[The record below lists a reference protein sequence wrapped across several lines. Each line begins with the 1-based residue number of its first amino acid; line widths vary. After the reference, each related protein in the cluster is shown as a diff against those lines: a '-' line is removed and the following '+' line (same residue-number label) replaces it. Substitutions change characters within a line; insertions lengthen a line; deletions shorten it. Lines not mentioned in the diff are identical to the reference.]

1 MSSISVTPTQPTI
14 YVSANFTA
22 EPLEPALAF
31 WLQQFD
37 LPGQIKFAP
46 YNQLFQQL
54 LDPTSQLASNKN
66 GLNVLLICLEDWL
79 NASRANAENHASPH
93 AASNSSELALTAR
106 ARIPAGMAQ
115 HQLPN
120 GMTIAHQNA
129 YETEY
134 LFTEIFQDQAYLK
147 HGITIK
153 EGDCIVDIGANIG
166 MFTLFAQQFANH
178 GKIYAIEPSPP
189 VFETLQINARLYGDN
204 VTVLNCG
211 VSDANKTA
219 TFTYYPHSSVFSGFA
234 ADKTAD
240 ETVLR
245 AIIQNQQQPMQG
257 ELSDE
262 YVNTFLHNGRLDSVQ
277 YACQLRSLSDIM
289 EAEQI
294 EKIDLLKLD
303 AEKSELAVLQG
314 IRAADWPK
322 IRQIVMEAHENADG
336 TVLMQVTEILA
347 QQGFEVQVDQESLLA
362 GTTFY
367 NIYAWRPTSAASA
380 ASTDAKLAEMDT
392 RLQRNIHELA
402 RAIQSASQRSAV
414 PLLLCLCPAA
424 PATMAKPGAAAL
436 IAQME
441 SALGSQ
447 LAELKNVTLI
457 TSAEMQ
463 RQYATPAYFDV
474 YAYKTGHVPYTSALF
489 AALGSAIMRKYR
501 AMQARPYKVIVLDC
515 DHTLW
520 YGVCAEDG
528 AQGVSMSPAYR
539 QLQAFMIDQA
549 ANGML
554 LCLCSKNQAADVW
567 SVFDQ
572 RTDMPLQKEHLVAWR
587 INWRP
592 KSENLRS
599 LAQEL
604 QLGLDSFIFID
615 DNPLECAEVRAN
627 CPEVLTLQLPADQE
641 EIGAFLHHVWA
652 FDRLRITQ
660 ADRDRTRQYQQ
671 NAQRER
677 MRQDAPTLQ
686 QFLDTLEL
694 DVQIAP
700 MTPNQI
706 ERIAQ
711 LTQRTNQFNLTN
723 VRYTEAEI
731 AHILTS
737 PNHAC
742 LTVTVSDRFGDY
754 GLVGAAIFSVTHQAF
769 EVDTFL
775 LSCRALGR
783 HVEHRILGKLAEMAA
798 DRGVDKI
805 MLPCAE
811 TARNQP
817 AREFVEQVGA
827 NFKAQTGQGALYTL
841 PVHVAAAALAQAEA
855 AASSPVGPTVT
866 PAADQPTTSNGAA
879 ANSEL
884 FQKIAIALN
893 SAAKVAAALELQTRP
908 RPDLPQHYTPP
919 QTEIEHKVARIWQ
932 DVLHL
937 DQVGVNDN
945 FIELGGGSLQVVQIH
960 SRLTQALN
968 MTLPITQLFGLPTIR
983 AIIQYLERE
992 NGAASTAA
1000 NAVQDRASKQRM
1012 AMNRQKL
1019 ARNRVR

>member
-1 MSSISVTPTQPTI
+1 
-14 YVSANFTA
+14 
-22 EPLEPALAF
+22 
-31 WLQQFD
+31 
-37 LPGQIKFAP
+37 FAP
-46 YNQLFQQL
+46 YNQIFQQL
-54 LDPTSQLASNKN
+54 LDPASPLANNKN
-66 GLNVLLICLEDWL
+66 GLNVLLVCLEDWL
-79 NASRANAENHASPH
+79 SINRTEAELKASPNQPSVSPASTLDKH
-93 AASNSSELALTAR
+93 AC
-106 ARIPAGMAQ
+106 IPAGVAQ

-147 HGITIK
+147 HGITIN

-166 MFTLFAQQFANH
+166 MFTLLAQQLSNH

-189 VFETLQINARLYGDN
+189 VFETLQVNARLYGDN
-204 VTVLNCG
+204 IKALNCG
-211 VSDANKTA
+211 VSDANKIA
-219 TFTYYPHSSVFSGFA
+219 TFTYYPQSSVFSGFA

-245 AIIQNQQQPMQG
+245 AIIHNQQQPLQG

-262 YVNTFLHNGRLDSVQ
+262 YVNTLLHNGRLDSVQ
-277 YACQLRSLSDIM
+277 YTCQLRSLSDII
-289 EAEQI
+289 ETEQI
-294 EKIDLLKLD
+294 KKIDLLKLD
-303 AEKSELAVLQG
+303 AEKSELEVLRG
-314 IRAADWPK
+314 IRAADWSK
-322 IRQIVMEAHENADG
+322 IRQIVMEAHENAEG
-336 TVLMQVTEILA
+336 TVLTQVTEILA

-367 NIYAWRPTSAASA
+367 NIYAWRPAVIAADVPA
-380 ASTDAKLAEMDT
+380 DTQLAEMDA
-392 RLQRNIHELA
+392 RLQRNSHELA
-402 RAIQSASQRSAV
+402 RAIQGASQRSAV

-441 SALGSQ
+441 SALDAQ
-447 LAELKNVTLI
+447 LAGLKNVTLI

-463 RQYATPAYFDV
+463 RQYATSAYFDV
-474 YAYKTGHVPYTSALF
+474 YAYKTGHVPYTSAMF
-489 AALGSAIMRKYR
+489 AALGSAVMRKYR

-528 AQGVSMSPAYR
+528 AQGISMSPAYR
-539 QLQAFMIDQA
+539 QLQAFMVEQA

-554 LCLCSKNQAADVW
+554 LCLCSKNQEADVW
-567 SVFDQ
+567 AVFAQ
-572 RTDMPLQKEHLVAWR
+572 RTDMPLKKEHLAAWR
-587 INWRP
+587 INWLP
-592 KSENLRS
+592 KSANLRA

-604 QLGLDSFIFID
+604 QLGLDSFIFVD

-627 CPEVLTLQLPADQE
+627 CPEVLTLQLPSEQE
-641 EIGAFLHHVWA
+641 EIGAFLQHIWA
-652 FDRLRITQ
+652 FDRLRVTQ

-700 MTPNQI
+700 MTPNQT
-706 ERIAQ
+706 ERVAQ

-723 VRYTEAEI
+723 IRRTEAEI
-731 AHILTS
+731 AHILTL

-742 LTVTVSDRFGDY
+742 LTVTVSDRFGEY
-754 GLVGAAIFSVTHQAF
+754 GLVGAVIFSVTPHTL

-783 HVEHRILGKLAEMAA
+783 HVEHRMLGELAAIATEG
-798 DRGVDKI
+798 GVDKI
-805 MLPCAE
+805 MLPYAE

-817 AREFVEQVGA
+817 AHEFIEQVGA

-841 PVHVAAAALAQAEA
+841 PVHVAASALAQAEA
-855 AASSPVGPTVT
+855 AASSPVGPTVM
-866 PAADQPTTSNGAA
+866 PAADQPTTSMGAA

-884 FQKIAIALN
+884 FQRIATVLN

-945 FIELGGGSLQVVQIH
+945 FTELGGGSLQVVQIH

-968 MTLPITQLFGLPTIR
+968 VTLPITQLFGLPTIR
-983 AIIQYLERE
+983 AITQYLERE
-992 NGAASTAA
+992 NGTATTVA
-1000 NAVQDRASKQRM
+1000 NAVQERASKQRM